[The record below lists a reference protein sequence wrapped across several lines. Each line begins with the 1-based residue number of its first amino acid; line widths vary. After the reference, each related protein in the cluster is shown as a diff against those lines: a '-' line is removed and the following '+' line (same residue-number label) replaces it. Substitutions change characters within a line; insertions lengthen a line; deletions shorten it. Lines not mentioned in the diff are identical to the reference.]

1 MENDAPT
8 LYCPN
13 ELCQAPNPLTHKFCL
28 RCSTPL
34 PKRFLWAVAD
44 GQSVANA
51 GELLADR
58 YLVISKGLLLDTKP
72 AFLPQAPNV
81 EHLQAIR
88 PYLRLFAYR
97 LHVPQVYGVLGLTDS
112 SSGKE
117 ILLLEKPPLSVL
129 ENTALLSTASLEV
142 QLASELTT
150 AWSSATSMRQL
161 NWLWQIAHLWQPL
174 SSESVSS
181 SLLNPELVRVE
192 GPLVRLLEL
201 RHDNQTSPGLPELGE
216 FWQQLQGNAKG
227 AIAEFLSEICRSL
240 IAGDIHSGEQLVAVL
255 DRGLAQLGQHQ
266 TPVIKIAT
274 KSDTGPSRQRNED
287 ACYPPSGSVI
297 SKPPQPTALAIVCDG
312 IGGHEGGNVASNLA
326 IETIQQQLQDLTK
339 AFSDH
344 TDPATLL
351 ADLES
356 AAAAANDKISQRND
370 NEHRQGRQRMG
381 TTLVM
386 ALPIAHEMYI
396 AHVGDSRA
404 YWITR
409 HGCYQVTLDDDVASR
424 EVRLGYAT
432 YRDAV
437 QQGASGSL
445 VQALGMSASNSLH
458 PTSQRFILDE
468 DCIFLLCSDGL
479 SDFDRVEQYWE
490 TEILPILTEKG
501 NVLNVTDKLLEIANN
516 QNGHDNVTIAVVHC
530 QVKYSEPK
538 SSLKTVLA
546 DLSTIPAATAAQSQP
561 RTALTP
567 EYSQNQKTRVVST
580 SKPVKGIKVPL
591 QLLVILLL
599 FVASGIVGY
608 LWRQELLAMLKIPQ
622 SSPIANPTD
631 AAPLPSAVTSGSQG
645 SSGNSSVNAKGVI
658 QTNSE
663 IEFMR
668 TTGSPTQAIAPN
680 GSVLQILKTQNTDK
694 DTWVYLRVCS
704 IVAKASP
711 SNSQST
717 SVAKKPLL
725 TPGDEVRI
733 LFSKLKSLN
742 LPNPKPEVVSLCQ
755 PQDASLPTVEELA
768 TEPKPAVPKQ

>member
-1 MENDAPT
+1 
-8 LYCPN
+8 
-13 ELCQAPNPLTHKFCL
+13 
-28 RCSTPL
+28 
-34 PKRFLWAVAD
+34 
-44 GQSVANA
+44 
-51 GELLADR
+51 
-58 YLVISKGLLLDTKP
+58 
-72 AFLPQAPNV
+72 
-81 EHLQAIR
+81 
-88 PYLRLFAYR
+88 
-97 LHVPQVYGVLGLTDS
+97 
-112 SSGKE
+112 
-117 ILLLEKPPLSVL
+117 
-129 ENTALLSTASLEV
+129 
-142 QLASELTT
+142 
-150 AWSSATSMRQL
+150 
-161 NWLWQIAHLWQPL
+161 
-174 SSESVSS
+174 
-181 SLLNPELVRVE
+181 
-192 GPLVRLLEL
+192 
-201 RHDNQTSPGLPELGE
+201 
-216 FWQQLQGNAKG
+216 
-227 AIAEFLSEICRSL
+227 
-240 IAGDIHSGEQLVAVL
+240 
-255 DRGLAQLGQHQ
+255 
-266 TPVIKIAT
+266 
-274 KSDTGPSRQRNED
+274 RNED
-287 ACYPPSGSVI
+287 ACYPPSGSVL

-339 AFSDH
+339 AFSEH
-344 TDPATLL
+344 TDPVTLL

-386 ALPIAHEMYI
+386 ALHIANEMYI

-490 TEILPILTEKG
+490 TEILPIITEKD
-501 NVLNVTDKLLEIANN
+501 NVLKVTEKLLEIANN

-530 QVKYSEPK
+530 QVKYSEPN

-546 DLSTIPAATAAQSQP
+546 DLSTIPASTGAQSQF

-580 SKPVKGIKVPL
+580 SKPIKGIKVPL

-599 FVASGIVGY
+599 FVASGIAGY
-608 LWRQELLAMLKIPQ
+608 LWRQELLTMLKIPQ
-622 SSPIANPTD
+622 SSPLANPTD
-631 AAPLPSAVTSGSQG
+631 AAPLPSAVTGGSQG
-645 SSGNSSVNAKGVI
+645 SSGNSSVNPKEVI

-663 IEFMR
+663 IEFIR
-668 TTGSPTQAIAPN
+668 TTTPPTQAIAPN
-680 GSVLQILKTQNTDK
+680 GSVLQIFKRQNIDK
-694 DTWVYLRVCS
+694 DAWVYLRVCS
-704 IVAKASP
+704 IVRKPSP

-725 TPGDEVRI
+725 TPGEEVRI
-733 LFSKLKSLN
+733 LSSKLKSFN
-742 LPNPKPEVVSLCQ
+742 LPNAKPEIVSLCQ
-755 PQDASLPTVEELA
+755 PQDASLPTPEELV

>member
-44 GQSVANA
+44 GQSVVNA

-97 LHVPQVYGVLGLTDS
+97 LHVPQVYGVLALTNG

-129 ENTALLSTASLEV
+129 ESTASLDV
-142 QLASELTT
+142 DLASELTT

-174 SSESVSS
+174 SSEGVSS
-181 SLLNPELVRVE
+181 SLLNPKLIRVE

-201 RHDNQTSPGLPELGE
+201 QHDNQTSPGLPQLGE

-240 IAGDIHSGEQLVAVL
+240 IAKDIHSSEQLVAVL
-255 DRGLAQLGQHQ
+255 DRGLAQLGQQQ
-266 TPVIKIAT
+266 TPIIKIAT

-287 ACYPPSGSVI
+287 ACYPPSGSLI

-339 AFSDH
+339 AFSEH
-344 TDPATLL
+344 TDPTTLL

-490 TEILPILTEKG
+490 TEILPIITENE
-501 NVLNVTDKLLEIANN
+501 NVLNVAGELLEIANN

-538 SSLKTVLA
+538 LSLKTVLA
-546 DLSTIPAATAAQSQP
+546 DLSTTSAASQNQA
-561 RTALTP
+561 RTALTL

-580 SKPVKGIKVPL
+580 SQPAKGIKIPL
-591 QLLVILLL
+591 PLMVILLL
-599 FVASGIVGY
+599 FLASGIVGY
-608 LWRQELLAMLKIPQ
+608 WLRQELLAMLKIPQ
-622 SSPIANPTD
+622 SPIANPTK
-631 AAPLPSAVTSGSQG
+631 AAPRVVTSGSQG
-645 SSGNSSVNAKGVI
+645 GSSNSSVNARGVI

-663 IEFMR
+663 IEFIRM
-668 TTGSPTQAIAPN
+668 TGSPTQAIAPN
-680 GSVLQILKTQNTDK
+680 GSVLQIFKTQKTDK

-704 IVAKASP
+704 IVTKASS

-733 LFSKLKSLN
+733 LFSKLKSFN

-755 PQDASLPTVEELA
+755 PQDASLPTVEESA